1 MNKEPLPSRFERPLA
16 ADVVDRLRNEIISG
30 QLAPGE
36 PLAELAIAARFG
48 LSRVPVREALI
59 ELEREGLIQFEST
72 GRTRVRTLLWKDLLE
87 IIEARV
93 ILETAAVRKL
103 TLEWTQQD
111 TLWLEENIAAQVK
124 TATLE
129 ELTHLDLEMHQ
140 YLMRRTGNE
149 RLLRLWQSI
158 RWQFQMCLARTHRL
172 QEKLADEPHQISIG
186 GHRRL
191 LASLQS
197 GDPEFAASTVKAHIE
212 LAFNWEVRELESGSR
227 TVQPEPK
234 PRVNTRRQRTAT
246 LLIHSPLCNAEPP
259 SLARASAPEKFQ
271 PV

>member
-1 MNKEPLPSRFERPLA
+1 MNTKPLSPRFTRPLA

-36 PLAELAIAARFG
+36 SLAELGIAARFG

-93 ILETAAVRKL
+93 ILEAAAVRKL
-103 TLEWTQQD
+103 TLEWTHQD
-111 TLWLEENIAAQVK
+111 TLWLEDNIAAQAK
-124 TATLE
+124 TSTLE

-158 RWQFQMCLARTHRL
+158 RWQFEMCLARTHRL
-172 QEKLADEPHQISIG
+172 QEKLADEPHQVTIS

-191 LASLQS
+191 LSVLES
-197 GDPEFAASTVKAHIE
+197 GDPEVAASTIKSHIE
-212 LAFNWEVRELESGSR
+212 LAFNWEMRELKAGSG
-227 TVQPEPK
+227 TVPPGSK
-234 PRVNTRRQRTAT
+234 TRVNTRRERAATA
-246 LLIHSPLCNAEPP
+246 LVHPPLCNAESPT
-259 SLARASAPEKFQ
+259 LARA
-271 PV
+271 